1 MLYGTIRSIPLWRG
15 VVNKINLSFFYNL
28 GAAINP
34 MVGLQANVVD
44 RYQMYGF
51 AFVGKQMLQALLDS
65 FPLTV
70 CQTRGRDLITDLE
83 PWLTIAPD
91 AVPQLTPVER
101 ANLYQL
107 TVTVKDFETVLS
119 DELQTGTA
127 YIATRKG
134 IYSTPDLIERT
145 EELFPDLIRV
155 KLPKAAIQDVR
166 ESGCCLAFD
175 RATAS
180 AFHIMRATETVIHQ
194 YYLAV
199 CKPEDETTLEN
210 WGAYIKALTDSG
222 DLQAKTVVSILQQVK
237 DQHRNLIM
245 HPEAFLSPEE
255 GFTLFQVAQ
264 AAIIAMA
271 GRLPALPAVANPQM
285 PAAP

>member
-1 MLYGTIRSIPLWRG
+1 MLYHSIRPSPLRG
-15 VVNKINLSFFYNL
+15 GIMEKINLSFFYNL

-34 MVGLQANVVD
+34 MVGLQANAVD

-51 AFVGKQMLQALLDS
+51 AFVGKQLLQALLDS

-70 CQTRGRDLITDLE
+70 CQARGRDLITDLE

-91 AVPQLTPVER
+91 AVAQLTPVER

-107 TVTVKDFETVLS
+107 AATVKDFETVLS

-145 EELFPDLIRV
+145 EELFPISIRA
-155 KLPKAAIQDVR
+155 KLPSETVQDVR
-166 ESGCCLAFD
+166 ESGRCLAFD
-175 RATAS
+175 NATAS

-194 YYLAV
+194 YYVAV
-199 CKPEDETTLEN
+199 CKPE
-210 WGAYIKALTDSG
+210 
-222 DLQAKTVVSILQQVK
+222 
-237 DQHRNLIM
+237 
-245 HPEAFLSPEE
+245 
-255 GFTLFQVAQ
+255 
-264 AAIIAMA
+264 
-271 GRLPALPAVANPQM
+271 NPTKKKES
-285 PAAP
+285 